1 MVHYKTNVDKITFNE
16 TTTTSTVYHKIK
28 YHPVG
33 RYIRR
38 IGFYIETI
46 LYFYISNYQV
56 IYFLQQ
62 RSVKLSRKI
71 GLYG

>member
-1 MVHYKTNVDKITFNE
+1 MVHYKTNVDKITFNK
-16 TTTTSTVYHKIK
+16 TTTTSTVYDK
-28 YHPVG
+28 
-33 RYIRR
+33 
-38 IGFYIETI
+38 FYIETI